1 MCKLNTYVSHDYRG
15 YYVLY
20 QIWRDGWDV
29 AIGRGGSRYWNERG
43 HKSGNKHVIDTC
55 SEESISVLP
64 ARTCAI
70 NLFSETEKTYH
81 VQILVAYLSL

>member
-1 MCKLNTYVSHDYRG
+1 M
-15 YYVLY
+15 
-20 QIWRDGWDV
+20 
-29 AIGRGGSRYWNERG
+29 
-43 HKSGNKHVIDTC
+43 IDTC

-70 NLFSETEKTYH
+70 NLFIETEKTYH